1 MVPQPPLT
9 LAAATGE
16 PAALPDSP
24 AVYVIHT
31 HAGKP
36 FLGRTNIL
44 RRRMTR
50 LFAKW
55 KLAEVATRVEYW
67 LTASRLEQWLL
78 SYRVAAE
85 LFPDDYERVLNL
97 PKPAYLKLVLANPY
111 PRTQITTR
119 LAGAQNLFFGP
130 FPARAAADQFE
141 AQLLDLFQLR
151 RCQEDLAPS
160 SEHPG
165 CIYGEM
171 RRCLRPCQQAVS
183 PQEYATEGARIAE
196 FLETRGQATVDKV
209 ALQRDRASEQME
221 FELAAQLHQ
230 RHDRIEA
237 VSRQS
242 GEICASVA
250 KLTGVAVTKSIEA
263 DTVLLWFL
271 REGCWLDAVPFSLG
285 PPAEGKPGSLD
296 SRLRD
301 IITALPEPR
310 ASLALREHH
319 LALLAKWF
327 YSSWRDGEWLN
338 IDKLSAPPYR
348 KLVNA
353 IHRVA
358 RG

>member
-9 LAAATGE
+9 LAAATDD
-16 PAALPDSP
+16 PATLPDAP

-55 KLAEVATRVEYW
+55 KLAEVASRVDCW

-78 SYRVAAE
+78 SYRLATE
-85 LFPDDYERVLNL
+85 LFPDDYERVLRL
-97 PKPAYLKLVLANPY
+97 PKPAYVKLVLANPFA
-111 PRTQITTR
+111 RTQITTR

-141 AQLLDLFQLR
+141 SQLLDLFQLR

-160 SEHPG
+160 PEHPG

-171 RRCLRPCQQAVS
+171 QRCLRPCQQAVTLE
-183 PQEYATEGARIAE
+183 EYASEGTRVAE
-196 FLETRGQATVDKV
+196 FLETRGQATVDRV

-230 RHDRIEA
+230 RHDKIEA
-237 VSRQS
+237 VARQS
-242 GEICASVA
+242 GELCASTA

-271 REGCWLDAVPFSLG
+271 RDGCWLDAVPFSLG

-296 SRLRD
+296 SRLRE
-301 IITALPEPR
+301 IIAALPAPR
-310 ASLALREHH
+310 PSLALREHH

-338 IDKLSAPPYR
+338 IDNLSAAPYR